1 MTTTESEVPVLD
13 EVVIDD
19 ETLDR
24 LMAQVDRDGLD
35 NRNGFDDLPGVSV
48 IRPM

>member
-1 MTTTESEVPVLD
+1 MTTTESEFPVLD

-24 LMAQVDRDGLD
+24 LMAQVDRDGLE
-35 NRNGFDDLPGVSV
+35 LP
-48 IRPM
+48 